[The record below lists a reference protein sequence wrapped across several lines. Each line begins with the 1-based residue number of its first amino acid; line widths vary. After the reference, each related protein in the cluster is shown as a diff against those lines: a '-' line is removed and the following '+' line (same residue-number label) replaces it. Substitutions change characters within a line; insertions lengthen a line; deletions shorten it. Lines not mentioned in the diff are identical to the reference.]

1 MRREREI
8 IMKKLIFKV
17 FLAAVV
23 IPAGVIGMIHWLNK
37 SGFFNLD
44 HIEIAIE
51 NGQQNSQYLQPL
63 VADLDRRL
71 EKYRNQS
78 LWDLDLSK
86 ISAQIG
92 ELNWIEGNYLSR
104 SWPTRL
110 NVRITPKDV
119 KLLYLSKMGD
129 MFPIVED
136 GSFLSVVSSRQAPD
150 VALLEGEVF
159 EKNIEMR
166 KKAVQTIAEIPLDGK
181 FSKKNISE
189 LRYDPKEGFWA
200 TLIQSGIKVKIGEEN
215 IPLKAARVSQVIE
228 YMETRELEARVIDA
242 NLSKKDLV
250 RLRKDP

>member
-1 MRREREI
+1 
-8 IMKKLIFKV
+8 MKKLIFTL
-17 FLAAVV
+17 FFALIV
-23 IPAGVIGMIHWLNK
+23 IPAGVVGVIYWLNK
-37 SGFFNLD
+37 GGFFNLD

-63 VADLDRRL
+63 VADLDKRL

-86 ISAQIG
+86 ISAQISD
-92 ELNWIEGNYLSR
+92 LKWIEKNYLSR

-110 NVRITPKDV
+110 NIRITPKDV
-119 KLLYLSKMGD
+119 KLLYLSKSGD
-129 MFPIVED
+129 MLPIVED
-136 GSFLSVVSSRQAPD
+136 GSFLSSVSSRQAPD

-166 KKAVQTIAEIPLDGK
+166 KKAVRAISEIPVEGK

-189 LRYDPKEGFWA
+189 LRYDSKEGFWA
-200 TLIQSGIKVKIGEEN
+200 TLIQTGIKVKLGEEN
-215 IPLKAARVSQVIE
+215 IPLKSARVSQVIE
-228 YMETRELEARVIDA
+228 YIETRELEARVIDA
-242 NLSKKDLV
+242 NLSKKVLV